1 MLVSIDQSVGIL
13 FCDPNLRF
21 YPAFEPPVF
30 VGTDFFLRFSEF
42 TPNLNHRL
50 DNKCSNFEDT
60 LPQCVNGFGGQF
72 PVTSPLLSPSHFL
85 SRGRQVDQ
93 RTPPRSPPIPR
104 TNQALHDDTYERT

>member
-50 DNKCSNFEDT
+50 DNKCSNSEDT
-60 LPQCVNGFGGQF
+60 LPQCVNGFGGQ
-72 PVTSPLLSPSHFL
+72 VRVACLLLSLWHFL
-85 SRGRQVDQ
+85 SRVPQGDQ
-93 RTPPRSPPIPR
+93 GTHPAAPPHLPAKP
-104 TNQALHDDTYERT
+104 TDH

>member
-50 DNKCSNFEDT
+50 DNKCSNSEDT
-60 LPQCVNGFGGQF
+60 LPQCVNGFGGQ
-72 PVTSPLLSPSHFL
+72 VRVACLLLSLWHVL
-85 SRGRQVDQ
+85 SRGRRVDQ
-93 RTPPRSPPIPR
+93 VTSRPYPPP
-104 TNQALHDDTYERT
+104 L